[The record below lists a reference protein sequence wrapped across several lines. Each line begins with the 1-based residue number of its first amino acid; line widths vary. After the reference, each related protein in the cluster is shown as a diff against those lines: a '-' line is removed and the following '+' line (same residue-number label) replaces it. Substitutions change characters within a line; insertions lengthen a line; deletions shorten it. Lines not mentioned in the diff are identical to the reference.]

1 MLLSR
6 HRLQRLRP
14 AWPTP
19 GVSAALAASKLAAAV
34 LDAEAAE
41 AAAVSALA
49 AETAAIAALAALAA
63 IVAASAI
70 ATAEPAQASATAK
83 PPAAALP
90 PAAFAASAAA
100 PAVASAV
107 SAKNSTV
114 SPWCGIRVHQH
125 VQLQQLRL
133 GEWLGHLLL
142 AAEQPRVRRRR
153 AWVAVLVLLPR
164 HRLQRLRR
172 RCASCLF
179 PSVTAVAPTT
189 VPKFSATALPP
200 TTAFAFPATI
210 LVANAAIFATT
221 AAT

>member
-1 MLLSR
+1 
-6 HRLQRLRP
+6 
-14 AWPTP
+14 
-19 GVSAALAASKLAAAV
+19 V
-34 LDAEAAE
+34 AEPAE

-49 AETAAIAALAALAA
+49 AETAAVAAKAAKTTMCTAAALATAESTIASLAA
-63 IVAASAI
+63 S
-70 ATAEPAQASATAK
+70 ASATA
-83 PPAAALP
+83 LTI
-90 PAAFAASAAA
+90 AAFAPSAAA
-100 PAVASAV
+100 IASASSV
-107 SAKNSTV
+107 SAESTSV
-114 SPWCGIRVHQH
+114 SPRCGICVHQH